1 MLKPFLLIFSV
12 LCFAITS
19 SALAQNYALQMQR
32 ISTDEGLT
40 QGSVTKI
47 VQDDLGFIWIGT
59 YQGLN
64 RYDGYQ
70 VAPFAGEYI
79 LDQRQITSLHKT
91 ENGKI
96 FVSTEFSGAFLIDP
110 KTLKIEKI
118 YSGKL
123 NPEDIFF
130 SPILAIAENENSFY
144 FAITQHV
151 YSYNKQSKKFLHE
164 FSINKKEHIVRALTL
179 HDNFLYIGSS
189 NGLFSKNLS
198 DHHISRIPLAAKTQI
213 THDNKNV
220 KFLRID
226 PQLGLFVGTVEG
238 MFNIPFNANRLLAF
252 DTVKLLIPDL
262 NIWDYTVSSFGEYI
276 VTEKGLYEFNRQT
289 MTVEFILNY
298 EQSKFLMTDNT
309 IQDVMVDKTGL
320 LWLASRSQGVFTWS
334 TLARRF
340 KHIELKNDLVSFN
353 NNVWAVLQDQTNTV
367 WVGTD
372 NGLMKYD
379 QLTEDITPYLVNKD
393 DKAFHGQ
400 HGIYGISEAH
410 FDNSDRYLWL
420 MKYIGL
426 ALFDKQTGKVIPLK
440 GSTETINLLNNS
452 PNWGFRAIGNDQFVF
467 LDNQNFYKY
476 DGKTGELAPIKGLKE
491 QVELVNAHAFLNSL
505 PSHPN
510 EYVLSMSGRVYRYNE
525 KTQKLTLIY
534 QKENYNPLA
543 FSTIDDWV
551 IDHNNTLW
559 LGSSDEGLIG
569 IDATTYEVKHRI
581 NIQSGLKAKSVFAL
595 QIDRF
600 GFLWMGTQNGLYRL
614 DLSSL
619 ELDRYFIRDGLA
631 VNEFN
636 IDADTT
642 LHNGQ
647 LAFGITR
654 GILLFAPEDFLSS
667 PVEVGNIH
675 TEITN
680 VSLLSRELNYHPYKY
695 VNTPLQITSEDMG
708 LAVTFSNFDTIN
720 KDKTSYKV
728 TLDGPT
734 SLQYDRLTTNEVFF
748 TKLPPG
754 NYVLSISSST
764 ELSDTRSP
772 IRQLRFNVAHTP
784 WSSPIAKTAY
794 VVILLTILFFFF
806 WQYRAR
812 QKMISLAHAEVVR
825 SQQQTE
831 LALSSTKSGV
841 WEINLAQQRLR
852 TTRFS
857 TELGYLEYKEGIS
870 LEEFV
875 RLVHPHDRNNV
886 THQWQL
892 FCKQTT
898 NEQWNITYRLKHK
911 NGDWL
916 WYEDIGRIVATTE
929 RNRPLKVT
937 GIYTN
942 ITEQRAN
949 AQQAS
954 VLGEAFGQI
963 NDWLL
968 ILDNQLKPFS
978 ANASFGEAF
987 ASPND
992 VTEFTSGDFISAIGR
1007 AKYLEYID
1015 VLKTLKPKQTW
1026 KTEAIIRTLKSPAHP
1041 VHISVTAVAKE
1052 CQTISYYVI
1061 VISDL
1066 TEQKRAEDNLRYLAN
1081 YDSLTGLP
1089 NRSLMHSKISKC
1101 INNSKRYNKLAALL
1115 FIDLDKFKPVN
1126 DSFGHAVGDQLLC
1139 DITQRVSLIL
1149 PENAVIGRQSGD
1161 EFLVLIK
1168 DLHSP
1173 QTLSELVKKLTEEL
1187 ANKVIID
1194 DFSINIS
1201 ASIGVAIYPFDAK
1214 TADDLIR
1221 NSDIAMM
1228 HAKQSGRNNFKYFTE
1243 QMNNQLTKKL
1253 LLENALKDAF
1263 KDDELFN
1270 NYQPIVNVKTKK
1282 INGAELLMRWQ
1293 NEQGFVSPAE
1303 FIPIAEEIGLIDVL
1317 TEQALDRALTELLP
1331 ILRANPQFYLS
1342 LNLSPTH
1349 ILKSNL
1355 TEHLLLILN
1364 NHMIKPVQLRLEITE
1379 NTLLEDKEKASKQL
1393 QKLKNAGFK
1402 LLLDD
1407 FGTGYSSLTY
1417 LSQFPIDV
1425 IKIDQSFVRNIGQ
1438 DKSNESI
1445 IKTIHALSSNL
1456 GLYCIAEG
1464 VETVEQI
1471 HFLTRMGCEDLQGY
1485 YFAKPMLASDL
1496 IAESQVQQI
1505 IDRLNEL

>member
-1 MLKPFLLIFSV
+1 MPKLFLLIFS
-12 LCFAITS
+12 LLFFTLSS

-79 LDQRQITSLHKT
+79 LDQRQITAMHKT
-91 ENGKI
+91 DDGNI

-110 KTLKIEKI
+110 KTLKVEKI

-123 NPEDIFF
+123 DPEDVFF
-130 SPILAIAENENSFY
+130 SPILAITEDDYFFY
-144 FAITQHV
+144 FAIAQHV

-164 FSINKKEHIVRALTL
+164 FSINKEEHIVRALTL
-179 HDNFLYIGSS
+179 HDNFLYIGTS
-189 NGLFSKNLS
+189 NGLFSKNLA
-198 DHHISRIPLAAKTQI
+198 DDHISHIPLTDKSQVTE
-213 THDNKNV
+213 DNKNV
-220 KFLRID
+220 KFLRVD
-226 PQLGLFVGTVEG
+226 AQLGLFVGTVEG
-238 MFNIPFNANRLLAF
+238 MFDIPFNANRLLAF
-252 DTVKLLIPDL
+252 DKVRLLIPNL
-262 NIWDYTVSSFGEYI
+262 NIWDYSVSSFGEYI
-276 VTEKGLYEFNRQT
+276 VTEKGLFEFNRQT
-289 MTVEFILNY
+289 MLVEFILNF
-298 EQSKFLMTDNT
+298 EQSKFLMSDNS
-309 IQDVMVDKTGL
+309 IQDVMIDKTGL

-340 KHIELKNDLVSFN
+340 KHIELKNNQARFN
-353 NNVWAVLQDQTNTV
+353 NNVWSVLQDQNNTV
-367 WVGTD
+367 WIGTD
-372 NGLMKYD
+372 NGLMKYN
-379 QLTEDITPYLVNKD
+379 QVTKDITPYLVSND
-393 DKAFHGQ
+393 EKAFHGE
-400 HGIYGISEAH
+400 HGIYGITEANI
-410 FDNSDRYLWL
+410 DDSNRYLWL

-426 ALFDKQTGKVIPLK
+426 ALFDKQTGELVPIK
-440 GSTETINLLNNS
+440 GNAETMHLINYG
-452 PNWGFRAIGNDQFVF
+452 PNWGFRAMGNDQFAF
-467 LDNQNFYKY
+467 LDDQNFYKY
-476 DGKTGELAPIKGLKE
+476 NGKTGELSTIKGLKE
-491 QVELVNAHAFLNSL
+491 QVDLVNAHAFLKPL
-505 PSHPN
+505 PDHPD
-510 EYVLSMSGRVYRYNE
+510 EYVLSMSGKLYRYNE
-525 KTQKLTLIY
+525 QTQKLTLIY
-534 QKENYNPLA
+534 QTENYNPLA
-543 FSTIDDWV
+543 FTTIDDWV
-551 IDHNNTLW
+551 MDYNNTLW
-559 LGSSDEGLIG
+559 LGSADEGLIG
-569 IDATTYEVKHRI
+569 IDAKTYEVKHRI

-600 GFLWMGTQNGLYRL
+600 GFLWLGTQNGLYRL

-647 LAFGITR
+647 LAFGSTR
-654 GILLFAPEDFLSS
+654 GVLLLSPEDFLSS
-667 PVEVGNIH
+667 PVEAGNIN

-720 KDKTSYKV
+720 KDKTSYRV

-734 SLQYDRLTTNEVFF
+734 SLQYDKLTTNEVFF

-754 NYVLSISSST
+754 DYVLSVSSST
-764 ELSDTRSP
+764 ELSDTISAS
-772 IRQLRFNVAHTP
+772 RQLRFNVAHAP
-784 WSSPIAKTAY
+784 WSSPAAKASY
-794 VVILLTILFFFF
+794 VIIVLAVLFFLF

-812 QKMISLAHAEVVR
+812 QQMIGRAHAEAVK

-841 WEINLAQQRLR
+841 WEINLAEQFLR

-857 TELGYLEYKEGIS
+857 AELGYAEYKDGIS
-870 LEEFV
+870 LKEFV
-875 RLVHPHDRNNV
+875 SLVHPHDRNNV
-886 THQWQL
+886 TNQWQL
-892 FCKQTT
+892 FCKQTN
-898 NEQWNITYRLKHK
+898 NEQWNTTYRLKHK
-911 NGDWL
+911 NGSWL
-916 WYEDIGRIVATTE
+916 WYEDIGRIVATDE
-929 RNRPLKVT
+929 NNRPLKIT

-987 ASPND
+987 ATPNN
-992 VTEFTSGDFISAIGR
+992 VAELTSRDFIAAIGR

-1015 VLKTLKPKQTW
+1015 VLKTLKPKQNW
-1026 KTEAIIRTLKSPAHP
+1026 KTEAVIRTLKSPAHP

-1052 CQTISYYVI
+1052 NQPISHYVI

-1066 TEQKRAEDNLRYLAN
+1066 TEQKRAEDDLRYLAN
-1081 YDSLTGLP
+1081 YDPLTGLP
-1089 NRSLMHSKISKC
+1089 NRSLMHTKISNC
-1101 INNSKRYNKLAALL
+1101 INNAKKYNKLAALL

-1139 DITQRVSLIL
+1139 DITQRVSLML

-1173 QTLSELVKKLTEEL
+1173 QTLSDLVKKLTEEL
-1187 ANKVIID
+1187 ASKVIID

-1201 ASIGVAIYPFDAK
+1201 ASVGVALYPFDAK
-1214 TADDLIR
+1214 TADDLIK

-1270 NYQPIVNVKTKK
+1270 NYQPIVNAKTKK
-1282 INGAELLMRWQ
+1282 INGVELLMRWK

-1303 FIPIAEEIGLIDVL
+1303 FIPIAEEIGLIDAL

-1331 ILRANPQFYLS
+1331 MLRANPQFYLS

-1355 TEHLLLILN
+1355 TERLLLILN
-1364 NHMIKPVQLRLEITE
+1364 NHMVKPVQLRLEITE

-1464 VETVEQI
+1464 VETNEQI
-1471 HFLTRMGCEDLQGY
+1471 SFLTEMGCEDLQGY
-1485 YFAKPMLASDL
+1485 YFAKPMLADDL
-1496 IAESQVQQI
+1496 IAESTIQAI
-1505 IDRLNEL
+1505 IDRLNAL